1 MLLVRACAF
10 HVWNMCEG
18 FGAED
23 SEIRYIWFL
32 GMPDLIRRYCH
43 VMMKRPI
50 KSVNC
55 IVDRGDPQVEGYVLG
70 M

>member
-1 MLLVRACAF
+1 
-10 HVWNMCEG
+10 MCEG